1 MLAELV
7 SGEALSSARRGCC
20 VLTVSAR
27 GLFAACVSLLV
38 RTLVSSD
45 QGPTSL
51 NLKYLFCLISK
62 YSKSP
67 GYSRVPF

>member
-7 SGEALSSARRGCC
+7 SGEALSSARRGRC

-51 NLKYLFCLISK
+51 NLKYLF
-62 YSKSP
+62 
-67 GYSRVPF
+67 

>member
-7 SGEALSSARRGCC
+7 SGEAVSSARRGCC

-27 GLFAACVSLLV
+27 GLFDACVSLLV

-45 QGPTSL
+45 QGPTSF
-51 NLKYLFCLISK
+51 NLKYLF
-62 YSKSP
+62 
-67 GYSRVPF
+67 